1 MSCIHL
7 QSGCLTILAH
17 VRFIQFYD
25 TLPLAAG
32 EENCAIRI
40 IVRKGCIGYTAGKGT
55 GKGGAV
61 MSKTKYRFTYDEV
74 RVIVLALVELKNQLI
89 EEGRYTDPIDEL
101 LVKFVD

>member
-25 TLPLAAG
+25 TLPLAGG
-32 EENCAIRI
+32 EENYAIRI
-40 IVRKGCIGYTAGKGT
+40 IVRKGCIGYTACKGT

-61 MSKTKYRFTYDEV
+61 MSKTKYRFTYDEDWEE
-74 RVIVLALVELKNQLI
+74 AMGDDLV
-89 EEGRYTDPIDEL
+89 
-101 LVKFVD
+101 

>member
-1 MSCIHL
+1 MACGTYSTTTAHFFLHL
-7 QSGCLTILAH
+7 GQLSQSS
-17 VRFIQFYD
+17 
-25 TLPLAAG
+25 
-32 EENCAIRI
+32 
-40 IVRKGCIGYTAGKGT
+40 IGYTAGKGT